1 MSDPVT
7 NAEVEDVLSSI
18 RRLVS
23 EDKRPLQASKPEP
36 KNDRLVLTPAL
47 RVAENDAPDDRQS
60 ELSVSEST
68 AQDTIFDDDE
78 DNVEDID
85 AFAALDEEDE
95 DGGIDSSLD
104 DLITDDRLL
113 DVYPHEDVAE
123 VDDDKEADE
132 EARFEDLAQDYSTDP
147 YNFDDDD
154 DPDGEGGEILLGD
167 VREGSN
173 KRTAFEDRQE
183 IESAAEAAFI
193 GEDFED
199 ELEKAQ
205 EKAAPLNLDQQ
216 TALHV
221 DKPVNTEVTGEQQAS
236 SAGKTATLSAKI
248 EALETAIGNIADTW
262 EPDDAGESDY
272 AGTEPETMAWED
284 DEPETQQTDRP
295 QFVHATAVFAP
306 KAQAAASKPEPET
319 EPESQVF
326 PENTESRSAAAPET
340 SSTDRSENVDLGR
353 DLSEDEQL
361 IDEEALRDLV
371 SDIVRQ
377 ELQGALGERITRNVR
392 KLVRREIH
400 RALTA
405 QDLE

>member
-1 MSDPVT
+1 
-7 NAEVEDVLSSI
+7 
-18 RRLVS
+18 
-23 EDKRPLQASKPEP
+23 
-36 KNDRLVLTPAL
+36 
-47 RVAENDAPDDRQS
+47 
-60 ELSVSEST
+60 
-68 AQDTIFDDDE
+68 
-78 DNVEDID
+78 
-85 AFAALDEEDE
+85 
-95 DGGIDSSLD
+95 
-104 DLITDDRLL
+104 
-113 DVYPHEDVAE
+113 
-123 VDDDKEADE
+123 
-132 EARFEDLAQDYSTDP
+132 YSTDP

-154 DPDGEGGEILLGD
+154 DPDGEGPEVYRDDI
-167 VREGSN
+167 RERSN
-173 KRTAFEDRQE
+173 TRIELEDRQE

-199 ELEKAQ
+199 EVEEAK
-205 EKAAPLNLDQQ
+205 ENAAPLNLDQQ
-216 TALHV
+216 TAP
-221 DKPVNTEVTGEQQAS
+221 DAEQPVNTEVSVEQQPS
-236 SAGKTATLSAKI
+236 TVGKTATLSAKI

-284 DEPETQQTDRP
+284 DEPETRQTDRP

-306 KAQAAASKPEPET
+306 KAQPAASKPEPET
-319 EPESQVF
+319 APEPQVSE
-326 PENTESRSAAAPET
+326 ENTQTRSAAAPET
-340 SSTDRSENVDLGR
+340 ASTDRSENVDLGR
-353 DLSEDEQL
+353 DLSDDEQL